1 MNHAWIKTTQLF
13 IENDLQYFSIPADDV
28 DIRESFSNSEE
39 LSGHLLNGG
48 RYNKKYFAQLQLLEY
63 QIVRV
68 GGQIC
73 SMGEVFWPTRLWLA
87 FVLVDRWT
95 DETSQV
101 DMWPPKLAQ
110 AKYYKP
116 SRLFTSL
123 ASITTDFFNIMI
135 FQSCLNI
142 PQNVPHQYCL
152 ILDRPKHIIHHTVWW
167 RPFSLYTLTI
177 WLNW

>member
-1 MNHAWIKTTQLF
+1 MNHARIKTTQLF

-101 DMWPPKLAQ
+101 DM
-110 AKYYKP
+110 
-116 SRLFTSL
+116 
-123 ASITTDFFNIMI
+123 
-135 FQSCLNI
+135 
-142 PQNVPHQYCL
+142 
-152 ILDRPKHIIHHTVWW
+152 
-167 RPFSLYTLTI
+167 
-177 WLNW
+177 